1 MVASLE
7 LENEVINYLRDI
19 LGGDLI
25 ETYKQRERRIFI
37 RIKPTAIRKTVKALK
52 DRYQTLRFMTLSA
65 VDLGLDMEYLYHFH
79 IDGIVL
85 TVRSLKPKEDNTLES
100 IAEIIPA
107 ANFIEREISDLFGIK
122 LINHP
127 QPERGLI
134 LTKDWPDEKRPLKKP
149 LEGDLP
155 LKARP
160 VAEALI
166 STSCVAPISAFIQ
179 RKREEAGLSK
189 SSTFAFTNKNSMSEF
204 RGILKDTGLGDKVG
218 FDWEKNRLR
227 YK

>member
-7 LENEVINYLRDI
+7 NNVMNYLRDI
-19 LGGDLI
+19 LGSDLI
-25 ETYKQRERRIFI
+25 EAYRQRERRIFVK
-37 RIKPTAIRKTVKALK
+37 IKPTAIRKTVKALK

-100 IAEIIPA
+100 IADIIPA
-107 ANFIEREISDLFGIK
+107 ANFIEREISDLFGIT
-122 LINHP
+122 LVNHP
-127 QPERGLI
+127 QPEHGLI
-134 LTKDWPDEKRPLKKP
+134 LTRDWLDEKRPLRKP
-149 LEGDLP
+149 LEGELP
-155 LKARP
+155 SKARP

-166 STSCVAPISAFIQ
+166 STGCVAPISAFIQ
-179 RKREEAGLSK
+179 RRREEAGLSK
-189 SSTFAFTNKNSMSEF
+189 FPTFTFTNENFMSEF
-204 RGILKDTGLGDKVG
+204 QGIIKETSLGDKAG
-218 FDWEKNRLR
+218 FDWERRRLR